1 MSKRGFFDHFAPP
14 NPATGEGRT
23 SPFDRM
29 AKAGYQGGGAS
40 ENIAMAG
47 GPMEAHLRW
56 LNSSGHPRNILS
68 AWTDQGVGYAGGRWT
83 QNFAS
88 GGGAPAEIP
97 GTNPDAK

>member
-1 MSKRGFFDHFAPP
+1 
-14 NPATGEGRT
+14 
-23 SPFDRM
+23 
-29 AKAGYQGGGAS
+29 
-40 ENIAMAG
+40 MAG

-56 LNSSGHPRNILS
+56 LASSGHHRNILS

-83 QNFAS
+83 QNFAA